1 MVGISVVIPVYNVER
16 YIAGCLDS
24 VFAQS
29 FTDFEIVIVNDGS
42 KDNSKAIIAQFQE
55 KYGEKIVYLEKENGG
70 LSSARNM
77 ALEHVNGKYITFL
90 DSDDYLATDYLEVL
104 YTTAEK
110 NHCDVVCSGQN
121 KVREDGEIIS
131 KIRYQVTDGKCLT
144 RRLNIS
150 GKLYRTDYVKKQ
162 GILFPLGKTYEDNPF
177 NLVMLFMTKNI
188 IFLEYEGYNQ
198 IVHEGSITSQ
208 KIDIN
213 KLPFDALEKSIKHNL
228 TNGEELNDRELFE
241 FTVLSF
247 FTYFLFVRNKKKEYL
262 TASDKNSDIV
272 TVMQICEHF
281 QRFVCEYFPKC
292 YRNKYARI
300 FKGGDLVFVQRMGVK
315 VFAYLCRLN
324 MLKLFTKIFYKI

>member
-16 YIAGCLDS
+16 YIAGCLNS

-42 KDNSKAIIAQFQE
+42 KDNSKEIIAQFQE

-90 DSDDYLATDYLEVL
+90 DSDDYLATDYLGLL
-104 YTTAEK
+104 YTTAEQ

-150 GKLYRTDYVKKQ
+150 GKLYRTEYVKKQ

-213 KLPFDALEKSIKHNL
+213 KLPFAALEKSIKHNL

-281 QRFVCEYFPKC
+281 QRFVQEYFPKC
-292 YRNKYARI
+292 YKNKYARI
-300 FKGGDLVFVQRMGVK
+300 FKGGDLVFVQRIGVK
-315 VFAYLCRLN
+315 VFAYLCKFNL
-324 MLKLFTKIFYKI
+324 LKTFTMIFYKI

>member
-16 YIAGCLDS
+16 YIAGCLNS
-24 VFAQS
+24 VFAQT
-29 FTDFEIVIVNDGS
+29 FTDFEVVIVNDGS
-42 KDNSKAIIAQFQE
+42 KDNSKAIIVQFQE
-55 KYGEKIVYLEKENGG
+55 KYKDRIIYLEKENGG

-77 ALEHVNGKYITFL
+77 ALEHVSGKYITFL
-90 DSDDYLATDYLEVL
+90 DSDDYLAANYLELL

-110 NHCDVVCSGQN
+110 NGCDVVCSGQN
-121 KVREDGEIIS
+121 KVRENGEIIS
-131 KIRYQVTDGKCLT
+131 KISYKVTDGKCLT

-150 GKLYRTDYVKKQ
+150 GKLYKTEYVKKQ

-213 KLPFDALEKSIKHNL
+213 KLPFEELEKSIKHNL

-262 TASDKNSDIV
+262 TASDKNSDIA
-272 TVMQICEHF
+272 TVMEICNHF
-281 QRFVCEYFPKC
+281 QRMVCEYFPKC
-292 YRNKYARI
+292 HKNKYARL
-300 FKGGDLVFVQRMGVK
+300 FGGGDLVFVQRIGVK
-315 VFAYLCRLN
+315 VFTYLCKLN
-324 MLKLFTKIFYKI
+324 MLKFFTRIFYKI